1 MIRFNDARATPA
13 VGGASMRRAVTSL
26 AASDLAF
33 GDIDL
38 LFHAIQARLARTATD
53 EFANHCTIHGDNPMT
68 RIRVTVLEC
77 VEELEHLHA
86 TMTYEVGRRRLLEQT
101 VSDLQGVLAS
111 VQAELTGT
119 QAGER
124 EARHRALHDRLTL
137 LPNAALFR
145 SRLDTAL
152 AQSEAQPIAVLFL
165 DLDDF
170 KAINDTH
177 GHQAGDAVLR
187 LVAVRLIGAIRA
199 EDVVSRIGGG
209 EFACLLTGVPDR
221 EHLSHLACKLFDAVA
236 NPLKVGSLSLSV
248 RPSIGVVVCPAGG
261 MTSAALLRNANAA
274 MYRAKRQKCGYAFF
288 DERSDER
295 TPDSQWR
302 GDSSIFD
309 RMTLTGLSGDRPVH
323 RAS

>member
-1 MIRFNDARATPA
+1 MIRSNDVRATPA

-38 LFHAIQARLARTATD
+38 LYHAVQARLALTTTD
-53 EFANHCTIHGDNPMT
+53 EFTNHCAAHGDDPTT
-68 RIRVTVLEC
+68 RIRATVLEC
-77 VEELEHLHA
+77 VAELEHLHA

-124 EARHRALHDRLTL
+124 EARHRALHDSLTL

-145 SRLDTAL
+145 TRLDAEL
-152 AQSEAQPIAVLFL
+152 ARPGAQTVAVLCL

-170 KAINDTH
+170 KAINDVH
-177 GHQAGDAVLR
+177 GRETGDAVLR

-199 EDVVSRIGGG
+199 EDVVSRIGGD

-248 RPSIGVVVCPAGG
+248 RPSIGVAMCPAHG
-261 MTSAALLRNANAA
+261 MTSDALIMNANVA
-274 MYRAKRQKCGYAFF
+274 MYRAERQKCGYAFF
-288 DERSDER
+288 AERSHDGER
-295 TPDSQWR
+295 C

-309 RMTLTGLSGDRPVH
+309 RMTLTGVSGDWPAH
-323 RAS
+323 RAN